1 MDADD
6 DKGFNAS
13 PETISEKPLA
23 DVGENLDEKNN
34 YYDFQAFLKIMRDPK
49 ADPIVKYTKSF
60 IRNFVSQR
68 ENWTTS
74 EQEKLINDFKVF
86 IYDKLLTNEAFRD
99 LSDAQI
105 KNAKEGIEKL
115 VMGKLY
121 YKCFSPC
128 LVNEKRSSD
137 ATHEQDLLDDAKLR
151 DKILEFRFLGPEHLD
166 IIPDLINGKL
176 HSFIVLS
183 AKELA
188 KINQYRSPRDKM
200 VCVLNSC
207 KVLFGLLK
215 HNNKLNGGADHFVP
229 LLIFTL
235 LKSDVPH
242 LISNVRYIE
251 RFRFPSFLMG
261 ENAYYLSTLQGAVNF
276 ILDMDIDSISIL
288 ETDKD
293 FNKKYSQNQEE
304 IKDLKKQ
311 ELLNPKDSSTKF
323 PHRTV
328 SPSPSEYILKPL
340 DDAAN
345 SVLTKLNDF
354 WNTSTSPTPSS
365 PEYEDRSPRDHQEI
379 DEHTATVLAQQM
391 EHKEQENTLQTL
403 QLMFPDLDP
412 DLIRDVCI
420 ASKYRV
426 GVCVDSLL
434 EMAE

>member
-23 DVGENLDEKNN
+23 DEGENVDEKNN
-34 YYDFQAFLKIMRDPK
+34 YYDFQAFLKIMREPK

-128 LVNEKRSSD
+128 LVNEKRSLD

-176 HSFIVLS
+176 HSFIALS

-288 ETDKD
+288 ETDKE

-311 ELLNPKDSSTKF
+311 ELLNPKDSSSKL
-323 PHRTV
+323 PHHTI

-391 EHKEQENTLQTL
+391 EHKEHENTLQTL

-412 DLIRDVCI
+412 DLIQDVCI